1 MNKNT
6 FLTVILII
14 LLCVLYFKK
23 YHYNLSDISQNSQN
37 SQNNIIQKK
46 ENFDDSDQILYRE
59 VIKGGVTELNR
70 DIIITKK
77 DIRIFDTHYRI
88 KEDIQDNYKYLIK
101 HLEKIDPSDLIKIGK
116 DYDYIS
122 EYDTLYHY
130 ILIKDVDIDY
140 NKLELLAHS
149 DEKYA
154 YYKEII
160 DDIHSYIKIVEHREH
175 KSW

>member
-6 FLTVILII
+6 ILTIILII

-23 YHYNLSDISQNSQN
+23 
-37 SQNNIIQKK
+37 QNNNQSQLSNLTQNLTQKK
-46 ENFDDSDQILYRE
+46 ENFDDSNQILYRE

-149 DEKYA
+149 DERYA

-160 DDIHSYIKIVEHREH
+160 DDIRSYIKIVEHREH